1 MFGFLKKDYNRHHA
15 YNTAVTFFRIAAVF
29 LVLTL
34 AAGAWRLTYS
44 PPRLTPDGVHSYTVT
59 SLDKHT
65 IHHRRSNTT
74 YYTASCTD
82 EKGGKHNQTVS
93 SAEYGILVKGK
104 TYQRPAYISEGG
116 GYFISFGNITDV
128 DAATREYYDRFPDQ
142 HIIAR
147 NIVVLILLGFTVL
160 NAVIGLSQL
169 QREKKFIKDTEIMR
183 TGRMGGN

>member
-1 MFGFLKKDYNRHHA
+1 MKNR
-15 YNTAVTFFRIAAVF
+15 TFPIGTGKFKCVEP
-29 LVLTL
+29 
-34 AAGAWRLTYS
+34 YS
-44 PPRLTPDGVHSYTVT
+44 ENGV
-59 SLDKHT
+59 
-65 IHHRRSNTT
+65 
-74 YYTASCTD
+74 
-82 EKGGKHNQTVS
+82 E
-93 SAEYGILVKGK
+93 LVKGK